1 MLVCNKPF
9 ESFFLN
15 SSIVENIT
23 SIGEV
28 HDKKECILKT
38 SCVCAIGRLITDILE
53 GQVIWEEF
61 FFFGLRD
68 IEGKD
73 AMIIQN
79 VMNYLCSD
87 RIYCEANEA

>member
-53 GQVIWEEF
+53 GQVI
-61 FFFGLRD
+61 
-68 IEGKD
+68 
-73 AMIIQN
+73 
-79 VMNYLCSD
+79 
-87 RIYCEANEA
+87 